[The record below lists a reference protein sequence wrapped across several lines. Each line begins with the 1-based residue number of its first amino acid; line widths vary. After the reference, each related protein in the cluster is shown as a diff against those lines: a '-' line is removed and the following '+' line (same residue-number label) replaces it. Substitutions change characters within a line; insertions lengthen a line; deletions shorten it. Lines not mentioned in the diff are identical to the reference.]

1 MNTWLN
7 RGPPVVGAVTV
18 IAEVPLF
25 PSEVAAMV
33 AEPAAR
39 PVTSPVPLTRAIALS
54 PLDQVTARPVS
65 GLPLASFSVAVSC
78 TVWPIC
84 TLGDAGL
91 TATDATAAV
100 SGREEEGGRACSQLE
115 PRMATSANVAA
126 ATDQCFDGKSI
137 HAQPIEG
144 DARES
149 VTRIIRGRAR

>member
-7 RGPPVVGAVTV
+7 RGRPVLGAVTV

-39 PVTSPVPLTRAIALS
+39 PVTSPVPLTRAIVLS
-54 PLDQVTARPVS
+54 PLDQLTARPVS
-65 GLPLASFSVAVSC
+65 GLPLASFGVAVSC

-91 TATDATAAV
+91 TATDATAAE
-100 SGREEEGGRACSQLE
+100 SGRGEEGGRACSQLE
-115 PRMATSANVAA
+115 LRTTTSTNVAA
-126 ATDQCFDGKSI
+126 ATDQYFGGKSI
-137 HAQPIEG
+137 HQRSEEHTSELQSPMYL
-144 DARES
+144 
-149 VTRIIRGRAR
+149 